1 VHLLKVD
8 KILIQVLI
16 VLLSELVVELALLTV
31 QVIMEV
37 LLLLQAL
44 QQFHALVVV
53 VAVTNNLTLGN
64 LVDQVVEHQLQPL
77 QVQEHQVKDML
88 VQVVIMG
95 RLTMDQVEVEQEL
108 HLVPLNLMEELMVVM
123 E

>member
-1 VHLLKVD
+1 
-8 KILIQVLI
+8 
-16 VLLSELVVELALLTV
+16 
-31 QVIMEV
+31 MEV